1 MTMQIYLI
9 IGGIIAILTIVI
21 LSLIIALQSKTKRI
35 KELKND
41 NKVLNENVLSLVRY
55 SDLIAK
61 MRNEKE
67 ELNNEILQAENT
79 DEIMDIINRI
89 ISNNNNRVRK
99 Q

>member
-1 MTMQIYLI
+1 MQIYLI
-9 IGGIIAILTIVI
+9 IGGIIAILIIVI
-21 LSLIIALQSKTKRI
+21 LSLIIALQEETKHI

-67 ELNNEILQAENT
+67 ELNNEILQAET
-79 DEIMDIINRI
+79 TEEIMDIINRI

>member
-9 IGGIIAILTIVI
+9 IGGIIAILIIVI

-41 NKVLNENVLSLVRY
+41 NKVLNANVLSLVRY
-55 SDLIAK
+55 SDLITK

>member
-1 MTMQIYLI
+1 MQIYLI
-9 IGGIIAILTIVI
+9 IGGIIAILIIVI

-41 NKVLNENVLSLVRY
+41 NKVLNENVLSLVKY
-55 SDLIAK
+55 SDLISK

-67 ELNNEILQAENT
+67 ELNNEILQAET
-79 DEIMDIINRI
+79 TEEIMDIINRI

-99 Q
+99 

>member
-1 MTMQIYLI
+1 MTMQIYLVF
-9 IGGIIAILTIVI
+9 GGIIAILTIVI

-41 NKVLNENVLSLVRY
+41 NKVLNANVLSLVRY

-67 ELNNEILQAENT
+67 ELNNEISQAENT

>member
-1 MTMQIYLI
+1 MTMQIYLVF
-9 IGGIIAILTIVI
+9 GRIIAILIIVI

-35 KELKND
+35 KELNND
-41 NKVLNENVLSLVRY
+41 NNLLNENVLSLVKY

-61 MRNEKE
+61 MRDEKE

-89 ISNNNNRVRK
+89 INNNNNRVRK

>member
-1 MTMQIYLI
+1 MQIYLI
-9 IGGIIAILTIVI
+9 IGGIIAVLVIVI

-41 NKVLNENVLSLVRY
+41 NKVLNANVLSLVRFT
-55 SDLIAK
+55 DLIAK

-67 ELNNEILQAENT
+67 ELNNEISQAENT

>member
-1 MTMQIYLI
+1 MQIYLI
-9 IGGIIAILTIVI
+9 IGGIIAVLVIVI
-21 LSLIIALQSKTKRI
+21 LSLIIALQARNRRI
-35 KELKND
+35 KELNND
-41 NKVLNENVLSLVRY
+41 NKVLNENVLSLVKY

>member
-1 MTMQIYLI
+1 MQIYLI
-9 IGGIIAILTIVI
+9 IGGIIAVLVIVI
-21 LSLIIALQSKTKRI
+21 LSLIIALQAKTKRI
-35 KELKND
+35 KEFKND
-41 NKVLNENVLSLVRY
+41 NKVLNENVLSLVKY

-89 ISNNNNRVRK
+89 INNNNNRVRK

>member
-1 MTMQIYLI
+1 MQIYLI
-9 IGGIIAILTIVI
+9 VSGIIAVLVIVI

-35 KELKND
+35 KELNND
-41 NKVLNENVLSLVRY
+41 NKVLNANVLSLVRY

-67 ELNNEILQAENT
+67 ELNNEISQAENT

>member
-1 MTMQIYLI
+1 MQIYLI
-9 IGGIIAILTIVI
+9 VSGIIAVLVIVI

-35 KELKND
+35 KELNND
-41 NKVLNENVLSLVRY
+41 NKVLNANVLSLVRY

-89 ISNNNNRVRK
+89 INNNNNRVRK

>member
-1 MTMQIYLI
+1 MQIYLI
-9 IGGIIAILTIVI
+9 VSGIIAVLVIVI

-67 ELNNEILQAENT
+67 ELNNEISQAENT

>member
-1 MTMQIYLI
+1 MQIYLI

-41 NKVLNENVLSLVRY
+41 NKVLNENVLSLVKY

-67 ELNNEILQAENT
+67 ELNNEILQAET
-79 DEIMDIINRI
+79 TEEIMDIINRI
-89 ISNNNNRVRK
+89 ISNNNNRVHK
-99 Q
+99 

>member
-1 MTMQIYLI
+1 MQIYLI
-9 IGGIIAILTIVI
+9 IGGIIAVLVIVI
-21 LSLIIALQSKTKRI
+21 LSLIIALQARNRRI
-35 KELKND
+35 KELNND
-41 NKVLNENVLSLVRY
+41 NKVLNENVLSLVKY

-79 DEIMDIINRI
+79 DEIMDIINHI

>member
-1 MTMQIYLI
+1 MQIYLI
-9 IGGIIAILTIVI
+9 IGGIIAILIIVI

-41 NKVLNENVLSLVRY
+41 NKVLNENVLSLVKY

-67 ELNNEILQAENT
+67 ELNNEILQAET
-79 DEIMDIINRI
+79 TEEIMDIINRI

>member
-9 IGGIIAILTIVI
+9 IGGIIAILIIVI

-41 NKVLNENVLSLVRY
+41 TKVLNANVLSLVRY

-79 DEIMDIINRI
+79 DEIMDIINRF

>member
-1 MTMQIYLI
+1 MQIYLI

-41 NKVLNENVLSLVRY
+41 NKVLNENVLSLVKY

-89 ISNNNNRVRK
+89 INNNNNRVRK

>member
-1 MTMQIYLI
+1 MQIYLI
-9 IGGIIAILTIVI
+9 IGGIIAILIIVI
-21 LSLIIALQSKTKRI
+21 LALIIALQSKIKRI

-41 NKVLNENVLSLVRY
+41 NKVLNENVLSLVKY

-67 ELNNEILQAENT
+67 ELNNEILQAET
-79 DEIMDIINRI
+79 TEEIMDIINRI

>member
-9 IGGIIAILTIVI
+9 IGGIIAILIIVI

-67 ELNNEILQAENT
+67 ELNNEILQAET
-79 DEIMDIINRI
+79 TEEIMDIINHI
-89 ISNNNNRVRK
+89 ISNNNNRVHK
-99 Q
+99 

>member
-9 IGGIIAILTIVI
+9 IGGIIAILIIVI

-67 ELNNEILQAENT
+67 ELNNEILQAET
-79 DEIMDIINRI
+79 TEEIMDIINRI
-89 ISNNNNRVRK
+89 ISNNNNRVHK
-99 Q
+99 

>member
-1 MTMQIYLI
+1 MQIYLI
-9 IGGIIAILTIVI
+9 IGGIIAILIIVI

-41 NKVLNENVLSLVRY
+41 NKVLNENVLSLVKY

-89 ISNNNNRVRK
+89 INNNNNRVRK

>member
-9 IGGIIAILTIVI
+9 IGGIIAILIIVI

-41 NKVLNENVLSLVRY
+41 NKVLNANVLSLVRY

>member
-1 MTMQIYLI
+1 MQIYLI
-9 IGGIIAILTIVI
+9 IGGVIAILIIVI

-41 NKVLNENVLSLVRY
+41 NKVLNENVLSLVKY

-67 ELNNEILQAENT
+67 ELNNEILQAET
-79 DEIMDIINRI
+79 TEEIMDIINRI
-89 ISNNNNRVRK
+89 ISNNNNRVHK
-99 Q
+99 

>member
-1 MTMQIYLI
+1 MQIYLI
-9 IGGIIAILTIVI
+9 IGGIIAILIIII

-35 KELKND
+35 KELKTD
-41 NKVLNENVLSLVRY
+41 NKVLNENVLRLVKY

>member
-1 MTMQIYLI
+1 MQIYLI
-9 IGGIIAILTIVI
+9 IGGVIAILIIVI

-41 NKVLNENVLSLVRY
+41 NKVLNENVLSLVKY

-67 ELNNEILQAENT
+67 ELNNEILQAET
-79 DEIMDIINRI
+79 TEEIMDIINRI

>member
-1 MTMQIYLI
+1 MQIYLI
-9 IGGIIAILTIVI
+9 VSGIIAVLVIVI

-35 KELKND
+35 KELNND
-41 NKVLNENVLSLVRY
+41 NKVLNANVLSLVRY

>member
-9 IGGIIAILTIVI
+9 IGGIIAILIIVI
-21 LSLIIALQSKTKRI
+21 LSLIIALQSKTKCI

-41 NKVLNENVLSLVRY
+41 NKVLNANVLSLVRY

-89 ISNNNNRVRK
+89 INNNNNRVRK

>member
-1 MTMQIYLI
+1 MQIYLI
-9 IGGIIAILTIVI
+9 IGGIIAILIIVI
-21 LSLIIALQSKTKRI
+21 LALIIALQSKIKRI

-67 ELNNEILQAENT
+67 ELNNEILQAET
-79 DEIMDIINRI
+79 TEEIMDIINRI

>member
-1 MTMQIYLI
+1 MQIYLI

>member
-1 MTMQIYLI
+1 MQIYLI
-9 IGGIIAILTIVI
+9 IGGIIAVLVIVI

-41 NKVLNENVLSLVRY
+41 NKVLNENVLSLVKY

-89 ISNNNNRVRK
+89 INNNNNRVRK

>member
-9 IGGIIAILTIVI
+9 IGGVIAILIIVI

-41 NKVLNENVLSLVRY
+41 NKVLNKNVLSLVKY

-67 ELNNEILQAENT
+67 ELNNEILQAET
-79 DEIMDIINRI
+79 TEEIMDVINRI
-89 ISNNNNRVRK
+89 ISNNNNRVHK
-99 Q
+99 

>member
-1 MTMQIYLI
+1 MQIYLI
-9 IGGIIAILTIVI
+9 IGGIIAILIIVI

-41 NKVLNENVLSLVRY
+41 NKVLNANVLSLVRY

-67 ELNNEILQAENT
+67 ELNNEILQAET
-79 DEIMDIINRI
+79 TEEIMDIINRI

>member
-1 MTMQIYLI
+1 MQIYLI
-9 IGGIIAILTIVI
+9 IGGIIAILIIVI

-41 NKVLNENVLSLVRY
+41 NKVLNENVLSLVKY

-67 ELNNEILQAENT
+67 ELNNEILQAET
-79 DEIMDIINRI
+79 TEEIMDIINRI
-89 ISNNNNRVRK
+89 ISNNNNRVHK
-99 Q
+99 

>member
-1 MTMQIYLI
+1 MQIYLI
-9 IGGIIAILTIVI
+9 IGGIIAILIIVI
-21 LSLIIALQSKTKRI
+21 LALIIALQSKIKRI

-67 ELNNEILQAENT
+67 ELNNEILQAVTTE
-79 DEIMDIINRI
+79 EIMDIINRI

>member
-1 MTMQIYLI
+1 MQIYLI
-9 IGGIIAILTIVI
+9 ICGIIAILIIVI

-41 NKVLNENVLSLVRY
+41 NKVLNENVLSLVKY

-61 MRNEKE
+61 IRNEKE
-67 ELNNEILQAENT
+67 ELNNEILQAET
-79 DEIMDIINRI
+79 TEEIMDIINRI

>member
-9 IGGIIAILTIVI
+9 IGGVIAILIIVI

-41 NKVLNENVLSLVRY
+41 NKVLNENVLSLVKY

-67 ELNNEILQAENT
+67 ELNNEILQAET
-79 DEIMDIINRI
+79 TEEIMDIINRI
-89 ISNNNNRVRK
+89 ISNNNNRVHK
-99 Q
+99 